1 MLCFFEI
8 KNNKNDKIIL
18 SERVII
24 LDATAK
30 KARLEYQRK
39 YQEENRERLN
49 EYQREYRAK
58 HPEKVKQ
65 YNQSYWERKALQ
77 PT

>member
-1 MLCFFEI
+1 M
-8 KNNKNDKIIL
+8 D
-18 SERVII
+18 
-24 LDATAK
+24 DAAK

-58 HPEKVKQ
+58 HPEKVKR
-65 YNQSYWERKALQ
+65 YNESYWERKAVL
-77 PT
+77 TT